1 MILMQIYLF
10 HKSCASV
17 RESLLLM
24 LETKSSLYLLIIER
38 PAKWVIGRMFM
49 TNDLVNPAVIW

>member
-1 MILMQIYLF
+1 MILMQIFLF
-10 HKSCASV
+10 DKSCASV

-38 PAKWVIGRMFM
+38 SAKWVIGRMFM
-49 TNDLVNPAVIW
+49 TNDLVNPAVI